1 MSTPQGALQG
11 SGQLLADLGSMCGV
25 WRDRLRAFA
34 PDGVELIEDLHGGVP
49 GAFPYE
55 NLVYVDLD
63 ADVAAGTGRYRQTN
77 VVLSGREF
85 HQRTFTATVAGGQLR
100 FDGLGPD
107 APVHV
112 GISGGPGR
120 IWFVAGSSTAQ
131 GLARY
136 AEPDL
141 IRVEG
146 DRRWRHTVLWR
157 NGELARVLDVE
168 GERLTTSTA
177 TVHELDPRGPGH
189 PVHGERSVTTNYTAR
204 QTAGPSADA
213 STMEVS

>member
-1 MSTPQGALQG
+1 MTD
-11 SGQLLADLGSMCGV
+11 QLLVDLAAMCGV
-25 WRDRLRAFA
+25 WRDRLRAFD
-34 PDGVELIEDLHGGVP
+34 PLGVELDQDLHGGVP

-63 ADVAAGTGRYRQTN
+63 ADMAAGTGSYTQTN
-77 VVLSGREF
+77 VVLSGRDF
-85 HQRTFTATVAGGQLR
+85 HQRTFTATVADGQLR
-100 FDGLGPD
+100 FDRLGPE

-120 IWFVAGSSTAQ
+120 IWFVAEAITAP

-141 IRVEG
+141 IRIDG

-157 NGELARVLDVE
+157 DGALARVLDVE
-168 GERLTTSTA
+168 GERIAASTGEI
-177 TVHELDPRGPGH
+177 HPLDPRGAGH
-189 PVHGERSVTTNYTAR
+189 PVHGERSVTTNY
-204 QTAGPSADA
+204 SA
-213 STMEVS
+213 TEVS

>member
-1 MSTPQGALQG
+1 MNAVLGT
-11 SGQLLADLGSMCGV
+11 GQLLADLGSMRGV

-34 PDGVELIEDLHGGVP
+34 PDGVELAEDLHGGVP

-63 ADVAAGTGRYRQTN
+63 ADVAAGTGRYTQTN

-85 HQRTFTATVAGGQLR
+85 HQRTFTATVADGQLR
-100 FDGLGPD
+100 FDRLGPD

-120 IWFVAGSSTAQ
+120 IWFVAGSTTAP

-168 GERLTTSTA
+168 GERLATSTGS
-177 TVHELDPRGPGH
+177 VHALDPRDDGH
-189 PVHGERSVTTNYTAR
+189 PVHGERSVTTNYTAG
-204 QTAGPSADA
+204 QTA
-213 STMEVS
+213 TEIR

>member
-1 MSTPQGALQG
+1 MNAVLGT
-11 SGQLLADLGSMCGV
+11 GQLLADLGSMRGV

-34 PDGVELIEDLHGGVP
+34 PDGVELAEDLHGGVP

-63 ADVAAGTGRYRQTN
+63 ADVAAGTGRYTQTN

-85 HQRTFTATVAGGQLR
+85 HQRTFTATVADGQLR
-100 FDGLGPD
+100 FDRLGPD

-120 IWFVAGSSTAQ
+120 IWFVAGSTTAP

-168 GERLTTSTA
+168 GERLATSTGS
-177 TVHELDPRGPGH
+177 VHALDPRDDGH
-189 PVHGERSVTTNYTAR
+189 PVHGERSVTTNYAAGQSAR
-204 QTAGPSADA
+204 DATGQTA
-213 STMEVS
+213 TEIR

>member
-1 MSTPQGALQG
+1 MTG
-11 SGQLLADLGSMCGV
+11 SSPTGQLLADLVSMRGV
-25 WRDRLRAFA
+25 WRDRLHAYA
-34 PDGVELIEDLHGGVP
+34 PDGVEMVEDHHGGVP

-63 ADVAAGTGRYRQTN
+63 ADVAAGTGRYTQTN

-85 HQRTFTATVAGGQLR
+85 HQRTFTATVADGQLR
-100 FDGLGPD
+100 FDVLGPD

-120 IWFVAGSSTAQ
+120 IWFVATSTVAA

-141 IRVEG
+141 IRIEG

-157 NGELARVLDVE
+157 DGALVRVLDVE
-168 GERLTTSTA
+168 GERLTTST
-177 TVHELDPRGPGH
+177 TSVHELDPRGQGH
-189 PVHGERSVTTNYTAR
+189 PVHGERSVTTNYAAP
-204 QTAGPSADA
+204 QTAGRAVGPS
-213 STMEVS
+213 SPEMS